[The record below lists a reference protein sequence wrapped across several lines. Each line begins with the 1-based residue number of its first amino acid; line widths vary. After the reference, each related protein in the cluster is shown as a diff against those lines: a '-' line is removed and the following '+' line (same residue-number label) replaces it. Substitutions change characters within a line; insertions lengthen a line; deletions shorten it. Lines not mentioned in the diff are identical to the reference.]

1 MDGNYGCKFADVA
14 LRMGYCYENGEG
26 VEKNTKTA
34 RRYYETA
41 KNAILKRKA
50 SHKHYGDDVVEKNI
64 DEALSRV

>member
-1 MDGNYGCKFADVA
+1 
-14 LRMGYCYENGEG
+14 MGYCYENGEG

-64 DEALSRV
+64 DKALSRV